1 MFKNN
6 KYKNILNENKIQI
19 AINFDI
25 QSNTEIAIIGNTE
38 KIKKLIASAKSKEE
52 ITSETEDISVYIRP
66 YGSLVFD
73 IEHPYFPFRDYL
85 LEMFNS
91 VFAGNGVS
99 EKVLEKYMQQIP
111 KDNISLIYA
120 ITKIYTEY
128 KTCRLTEIEE
138 LHEFI
143 SDDFISMFTQSNS
156 DSLIE
161 AFKTNKKKYY
171 NIFPSVYPSYL
182 YPQIPYGEFC
192 TTQNSDI
199 FYIADYNILSILKL
213 YITDCGKNH
222 KFLKRCKNKQC
233 GKLML
238 GNISNIKEYCSDK
251 CRDEAYSQA
260 IAKRRDKLENVSYE
274 AAFAKAYQRYYYYL
288 NKKFKAAGLSDEQ
301 IFTFLKE
308 FQLLQQQMDVYR
320 KEIQTGSLTEKDF
333 FIWFNEQTNKVE
345 EKCTKLNNFIKKGG
359 GTDQK

>member
-1 MFKNN
+1 MFK
-6 KYKNILNENKIQI
+6 KYKRKNILNENKMQL

-38 KIKKLIASAKSKEE
+38 KIKKLIASTKSKEE
-52 ITSETEDISVYIRP
+52 ITSETEDVSVYIRP
-66 YGSLVFD
+66 YGALIFD
-73 IEHPYFPFRDYL
+73 IEHPYFPFRDYI

-91 VFAGNGVS
+91 ISIGNRNF
-99 EKVLEKYMQQIP
+99 EEILEKYMQQLP

-120 ITKIYTEY
+120 VTKIYNDY
-128 KTCRLTEIEE
+128 QTCDLAELEA

-143 SDDFISMFTQSNS
+143 SDGFIPMFMQSNA
-156 DSLIE
+156 DTLIN
-161 AFKTNKKKYY
+161 AFKLNKKKYY

-182 YPQIPYGEFC
+182 YPQIPSGEFC

-199 FYIADYNILSILKL
+199 FYIADYNILSVLKL

-301 IFTFLKE
+301 IFPFIKE

-320 KEIQTGSLTEKDF
+320 KEIQAGRLSEKDF
-333 FIWFNEQTNKVE
+333 FIWINEQSNKVE
-345 EKCTKLNNFIKKGG
+345 EECIKLNNFIKGG
-359 GTDQK
+359 GSDQK

>member
-6 KYKNILNENKIQI
+6 KCKNILNENKIQI

-38 KIKKLIASAKSKEE
+38 KIKKLIASTKSKEE
-52 ITSETEDISVYIRP
+52 ITSGTEDVSVYIRP
-66 YGSLVFD
+66 YGALVFD
-73 IEHPYFPFRDYL
+73 IEHPYFPFRDYI

-91 VFAGNGVS
+91 ISIGNRNF
-99 EKVLEKYMQQIP
+99 EEILEKYMQQIP
-111 KDNISLIYA
+111 KDNVSLIYA
-120 ITKIYTEY
+120 VTKIYNNY
-128 KTCRLTEIEE
+128 KTCDLAKLEA

-143 SDDFISMFTQSNS
+143 SDDFVPLFTQSNA
-156 DSLIE
+156 DSLIN
-161 AFKTNKKKYY
+161 AFKMNKKKYY

-182 YPQIPYGEFC
+182 YPQILSGEFC